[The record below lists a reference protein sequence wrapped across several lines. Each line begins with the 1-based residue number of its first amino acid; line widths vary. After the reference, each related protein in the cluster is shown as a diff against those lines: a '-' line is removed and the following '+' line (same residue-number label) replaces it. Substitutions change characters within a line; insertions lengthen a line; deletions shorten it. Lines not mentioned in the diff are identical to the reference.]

1 MKFYLLFPLGFLIA
15 CSQEPSTQT
24 TEKMQ
29 QKEDTSGKNQEIE
42 NTIVDLPESETTAPE
57 QSSKSE
63 EKYTYRVIHT
73 ENIGWGYEILEHES
87 VIIKQIYIPAIQGN
101 HAFSTEKDAQKTA
114 EFILDKMNNNIFPP
128 TLSKDE
134 LTYLNVLP

>member
-42 NTIVDLPESETTAPE
+42 NTIVHLPESETTAPE
-57 QSSKSE
+57 QS
-63 EKYTYRVIHT
+63 R
-73 ENIGWGYEILEHES
+73 
-87 VIIKQIYIPAIQGN
+87 
-101 HAFSTEKDAQKTA
+101 
-114 EFILDKMNNNIFPP
+114 
-128 TLSKDE
+128 
-134 LTYLNVLP
+134 